1 VAGLSKP
8 RRWDAFGAC
17 QAYEAQARMIHAGF
31 FLVSGAVSIR
41 IEAMS

>member
-1 VAGLSKP
+1 VAGVSKP

-17 QAYEAQARMIHAGF
+17 QAYETQARMIHAGF
-31 FLVSGAVSIR
+31 FLVSGAVGTS